1 MKLKKE
7 IRTTS
12 KILEEIEQL
21 PNLELEK
28 DPEFIVDY
36 TKGKIIEDILR
47 LMELKSISESYLAK
61 KMHKSRRY
69 IRKILNGQN
78 NFSVETLVKLACVL
92 DSEISIKMVLINTKS
107 GDIL

>member
-7 IRTTS
+7 IRATS
-12 KILEEIEQL
+12 EILKEIEQL

-36 TKGKIIEDILR
+36 TKGKIIEDVLR
-47 LMELKSISESYLAK
+47 LMEAKSISKPDLAK
-61 KMHKSRRY
+61 KMHKSRRFV
-69 IRKILNGQN
+69 RNILNGQN
-78 NFSVETLVKLACVL
+78 NFSVETLVKLACAL
-92 DSEISIKMVLINTKS
+92 DSKLSIKMVLINTKS

>member
-12 KILEEIEQL
+12 EILEEIEQL
-21 PNLELEK
+21 PDLELEK

-36 TKGKIIEDILR
+36 TKGKIIEDIIN
-47 LMELKSISESYLAK
+47 LMESKSISKFYLAK
-61 KMHKSRRY
+61 KMHKSLRY
-69 IRKILNGQN
+69 VRKILNGQN
-78 NFSVETLVKLACVL
+78 NFSVKTLVKLACAL
-92 DSEISIKMVLINTKS
+92 DSEISINMVLINTKN